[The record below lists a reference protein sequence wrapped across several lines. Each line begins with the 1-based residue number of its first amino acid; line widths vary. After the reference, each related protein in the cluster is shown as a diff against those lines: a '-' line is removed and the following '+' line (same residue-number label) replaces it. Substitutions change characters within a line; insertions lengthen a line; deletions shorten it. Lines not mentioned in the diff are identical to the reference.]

1 MDFIGLIVALVV
13 GAAVTIPIIAL
24 IALVRANGT
33 RRQLEEYA
41 YKLVDL
47 RGEILD
53 LRGELRKVAERV
65 DRLESGGVAATQT
78 VDRSARETAAQVTV
92 SAAIVEKP
100 VKAREDIA
108 AAIVTEVSSEQV
120 TTARVEAAVA
130 GVAMFKAPAVPP
142 ADAVTD
148 DSATTRLAE
157 QAAKKDIKPEEAPQN
172 VPSRAEAPASF
183 NVPYGPTEAVPLLQ
197 SDPKAS
203 FSAASEVAEHE
214 RAVPVEAQTPMF
226 EPVVRAASAEEP
238 ARPFVPAAPPL
249 FANVDA
255 GPPRKAWAERLRTTL
270 PLEELLGMN
279 LFAKLGIVLLV
290 LGFAFL
296 GRMAM
301 VAMGPG
307 ARDAVI
313 YGIAAAMLGGGIW
326 LENRER
332 YRIVG
337 RAGIG
342 GGWALLFFTTYALN
356 HVAPMRVMNSIT
368 LDCILM
374 LAIAVA
380 MVVHTLRYKSQ
391 VVTGL
396 AFLLAFST
404 VALSQ
409 DSVYSLAAGVILAL
423 GIVAIALKMNW
434 FELEAFGILASYG
447 NHFYWLYKL
456 YPDGVAGHA
465 FPQFWASALI
475 LILYW
480 AIFRFS
486 YIVRRIEMPRQESI
500 STVAAILNVMLL
512 GAEMKYQSTHPELA
526 FYALLAMGAV
536 EFLCGQLPVTKRR
549 RAAFTLLTVI
559 GTLLIFAAV
568 PFKFSGNNIA
578 LFWMIAAEAL
588 LIAGIVQLEKL
599 FRWLGL
605 LSAVIT
611 GLLVVY
617 ESWGLV
623 TLRQSSEVPMVK
635 DGVLLLMC
643 SLLFYVNS
651 QYVARRWK
659 ELFAQLDRGLALAQS
674 VLGCVTAFL
683 GVWAIF
689 TADWTAIGWGALLL
703 GTAFGAKHLKGRQLL
718 VQAWV
723 LALAAIVRAGLF
735 NLHFDQQHPHHLGMR
750 LVTVPILAALFYV
763 AAWTLRG
770 VKDFPLS
777 LNTVAM
783 WTGSALLAVLAW
795 VEMPQAWMALAWVG
809 FALVLCL
816 IGRRFKLAE
825 LVYQEHVLAVA
836 AVWQL
841 AAFNLWTVNRV
852 ERSLP
857 MAGCAVAFYAISQF
871 CTQKDAAYRRPA
883 AWLHR
888 WTATALLATVVW
900 LEMPQGWVAPAWVGL
915 AIAACLIGRRFRLA
929 DLVYQEHPLAVAAA
943 AQLAAFNLYA
953 QSAVDRY
960 VPLILCAAAF
970 YAVSRFC
977 TRKDAGYRRPAAWLH
992 TWAAT
997 GLLAALAWHEAEQPW
1012 LAVMWVGFALAL
1024 AVCDRI
1030 FDVEELPWQAHV
1042 LALMAVAR
1050 VVAVNFFIDGAWRGL
1065 HLRLITIGL
1074 VIAVLYLLARWVRM
1088 PDAAKKLEMPHA
1100 YTWVAAGL
1108 TSWLLWK
1115 ELQPISLAL
1124 GLGVFGL
1131 VLFEIGEWKNQR
1143 QLCWQAYVL
1152 MAASFVRIFFVNL
1165 TAATLPGET
1174 LSPRIYTVAP
1184 LALIY
1189 FYVWTR
1195 LEGKK
1200 TAAETARWSAGSL
1213 IAYFGSASIAALLYF
1228 EVSPEWIIVAWAV
1241 MALALITTAL
1251 ALDKEVFAQ
1260 QAILVVVWI
1269 AGRGLAHNIF
1279 GSSYFVAGGWRGKFS
1294 VLSFTSLLLLSA
1306 LPVAFK
1312 IRARCAERKQ
1322 LQWLSRWLFVH
1333 RPEQIFFF
1341 VPVGLIV
1348 LTIEAKMNPG
1358 MVTLSWGVVGLM
1370 VIVLGLLTGERSYRL
1385 TGLVLLLL
1393 CVGKIVI
1400 RDAWRLE
1407 ERDRYITFIVLG
1419 AALFLVSMLYSR
1431 YRDQL
1436 KRLL

>member
-1 MDFIGLIVALVV
+1 MDGIGFIVVLLVGAVVAIPIIAIVALV
-13 GAAVTIPIIAL
+13 
-24 IALVRANGT
+24 RSSST
-33 RRQLEEYA
+33 RRQIEEHA

-47 RGEILD
+47 RREILD
-53 LRGELRKVAERV
+53 LGRELRQVAERV
-65 DRLESGGVAATQT
+65 ELLEK
-78 VDRSARETAAQVTV
+78 TAASTAEVIEARGQGMVAEATV
-92 SAAIVEKP
+92 ATPVVEKP
-100 VKAREDIA
+100 VEQPAVVA
-108 AAIVTEVSSEQV
+108 AAQEPVATPIVAEREKPA
-120 TTARVEAAVA
+120 TADVVA
-130 GVAMFKAPAVPP
+130 QGI
-142 ADAVTD
+142 
-148 DSATTRLAE
+148 LAE
-157 QAAKKDIKPEEAPQN
+157 
-172 VPSRAEAPASF
+172 VPSEARAEAKVEVGAAGIAMLQAPTSPPSTAVVSEQSTAAQPA
-183 NVPYGPTEAVPLLQ
+183 
-197 SDPKAS
+197 
-203 FSAASEVAEHE
+203 E
-214 RAVPVEAQTPMF
+214 REKAVPVEREGPFF
-226 EPVVRAASAEEP
+226 EPVEKATQAEEP
-238 ARPFVPAAPPL
+238 VRPFVPAPPPS
-249 FANVDA
+249 FASVDD
-255 GPPRKAWAERLRTTL
+255 GPPRRSWVERLRTTL

-290 LGFAFL
+290 LGFAFY
-296 GRMAM
+296 GRLALI
-301 VAMGPG
+301 AMGPA
-307 ARDAVI
+307 ARDAVV
-313 YGIAAAMLGGGIW
+313 YGVAALLLGGGIW

-356 HVAPMRVMNSIT
+356 HVPPMRVLGSNT

-374 LAIAVA
+374 LAVA
-380 MVVHTLRYKSQ
+380 SAMMMHTLRYRSQ

-409 DSVYSLAAGVILAL
+409 DSVYSLVAGVILAL
-423 GIVAIALKMNW
+423 GIVAIALKMSW
-434 FELEAFGILASYG
+434 FELEVFGILASYG

-456 YPDGVAGHA
+456 YPDGVAGFA
-465 FPQFWASALI
+465 FPQFWPSAII
-475 LILYW
+475 LVLYW

-486 YIVRRIEMPRQESI
+486 YIARRIETPRQESI
-500 STVAAILNVMLL
+500 STVAALANVMLL
-512 GAEMKYQSTHPELA
+512 LAELKYQSTHPELA
-526 FYALLAMGAV
+526 FYALLALGGI
-536 EFLCGQLPVTKRR
+536 EFLCGQLTITKRR

-559 GTLLIFAAV
+559 GALLVFAAV
-568 PFKFSGNNIA
+568 PFKFSGNSIA

-623 TLRQSSEVPMVK
+623 ELRQSSEAPMVK
-635 DGVLLLMC
+635 DGVLLLVC

-651 QYVARRWK
+651 QYIARRWK
-659 ELFAQLDRGLALAQS
+659 ELFAQFDRGLALAQS

-703 GTAFGAKHLKGRQLL
+703 GAAFGAKQLASRQLL
-718 VQAWV
+718 VQAWL
-723 LALAAIVRAGLF
+723 LALAALLRGLLV
-735 NLHFDQQHPHHLGMR
+735 NLDFGKLYPTHEALR
-750 LVTVPILAALFYV
+750 LVTVPILAAILYLASWLLAEV
-763 AAWTLRG
+763 E
-770 VKDFPLS
+770 DFPLS
-777 LNTVAM
+777 LRTVVM
-783 WTGSALLAVLAW
+783 WAGTVLLAALAW
-795 VEMPQAWMALAWVG
+795 AEIPQPWVALAWVG
-809 FALVLCL
+809 FAIALCL
-816 IGRRFKLAE
+816 IGQRLKLVE
-825 LVYQEHVLAVA
+825 LVLQEHVLTVA
-836 AVWQL
+836 AV
-841 AAFNLWTVNRV
+841 
-852 ERSLP
+852 
-857 MAGCAVAFYAISQF
+857 
-871 CTQKDAAYRRPA
+871 
-883 AWLHR
+883 
-888 WTATALLATVVW
+888 
-900 LEMPQGWVAPAWVGL
+900 
-915 AIAACLIGRRFRLA
+915 
-929 DLVYQEHPLAVAAA
+929 
-943 AQLAAFNLYA
+943 AQLAAVNLDA
-953 QSAVDRY
+953 PKAVERY
-960 VPLILCAAAF
+960 LPMMSCAAAL
-970 YAVSRFC
+970 YAISRFC
-977 TRKDAGYRRPAAWLH
+977 TLKDATYRRPAAWLH

-1012 LAVMWVGFALAL
+1012 LAVIWVAFALAL

-1030 FDVEELPWQAHV
+1030 FDVEELPWQAHM

-1050 VVAVNFFIDGAWRGL
+1050 VVAVNFFIEGAWRGL
-1065 HLRLITIGL
+1065 HLRLLTIGI
-1074 VIAVLYLLARWVRM
+1074 VIAVLYVLARWVRM
-1088 PDAAKKLEMPHA
+1088 PKGAEKLEAFHA

-1108 TSWLLWK
+1108 VSWLMWK
-1115 ELQPISLAL
+1115 ELEPISLAL
-1124 GLGVFGL
+1124 ALGVFGL
-1131 VLFEIGEWKNQR
+1131 ALFEISEWKSQR
-1143 QLCWQAYVL
+1143 QLCWQAYAL

-1200 TAAETARWSAGSL
+1200 AASETARWNAGSL

-1241 MALALITTAL
+1241 MALALITAAL
-1251 ALDKEVFAQ
+1251 ALDKEVLVQ

-1294 VLSFTSLLLLSA
+1294 VLSFTALLLLSA
-1306 LPVAFK
+1306 LPIAFK
-1312 IRARCAERKQ
+1312 LRARYAEGKQ

-1341 VPVGLIV
+1341 VPIGLIV

-1358 MVTLSWGVVGLM
+1358 MVTLSWGVVGVL
-1370 VIVLGLLTGERSYRL
+1370 VILLGLLASERSYRL
-1385 TGLVLLLL
+1385 TGLGLLLL
-1393 CVGKIVI
+1393 CVGKIVV

-1419 AALFLVSMLYSR
+1419 AALTLVSMLYSR